1 MCVNLKSELV
11 CIQHRWQET
20 NKQTGMIKNKHLEI
34 IENNSKLAVKGGQNK
49 QEAKVVALLVI

>member
-11 CIQHRWQET
+11 CIQQRWQVT
-20 NKQTGMIKNKHLEI
+20 NKQTGMIKNKHQEK

-49 QEAKVVALLVI
+49 QEAKVAALLVI